1 MAHLV
6 TSAPF
11 RAGHLP
17 VSGQLCEAAAEG
29 GSPGAPVSC
38 GLSAYRHSLLDHPF
52 PPHRNWA
59 SLTVGLPGR
68 TRTPTG
74 FPRSAR
80 PETRPARVPSVP
92 RGHGVLTAG
101 RSSPV
106 AVAASLRQ
114 APPPA
119 LPPTSRGPCHEA
131 SNEGIACAHPSDL
144 PLACGPRMERAPLG
158 FCPDASHPAVASDA
172 RQGGDGSRTLLRSSL
187 SSTSRSSN
195 Q

>member
-11 RAGHLP
+11 WAGHLP

-38 GLSAYRHSLLDHPF
+38 GLSACRHSLVGHPF
-52 PPHRNWA
+52 PPWELVLPCGW
-59 SLTVGLPGR
+59 LTGTNPDPDGVSTFR
-68 TRTPTG
+68 TARDPTG
-74 FPRSAR
+74 EGASK
-80 PETRPARVPSVP
+80 P
-92 RGHGVLTAG
+92 RGHGVLTADA
-101 RSSPV
+101 SSPA

-114 APPPA
+114 ALPPA
-119 LPPTSRGPCHEA
+119 LRPISRGHCHEA

-158 FCPDASHPAVASDA
+158 FSPDASHPAVASDA
-172 RQGGDGSRTLLRSSL
+172 RQGDGSRTLLRSSL